1 MPGTTAL
8 QPLPDSMRARRA
20 VILDCDPGTD
30 DAIALWLAMA
40 SPEVDLRLITVSG
53 GNAGLGRT
61 VDNACAVVG
70 LAGAVVPLVPGA
82 ERPLLGGFRGDGA
95 VHGAD
100 GLAGIGLP
108 PGPPPVR
115 AVAADAIRA
124 VLREAR
130 PGSVTLVGIAPV
142 TNLALALATEPA
154 LADRV
159 AAAVLM
165 AGAWGEGNWTP
176 SAEFNAAS
184 DPEALAILLAAG
196 IPVTLVTLE
205 LTAQALVTPARIAAL
220 RAAGGGACLRA
231 ACDIMAAVPPSR
243 RMGGEGHPLHD
254 PCAVAWL
261 VRPELFHAAPAHASV
276 DTGPGPARGRTHID
290 RWGRGGGAPN
300 VTLAEALDAD
310 GFFALLGERL
320 ARLP

>member
-1 MPGTTAL
+1 MPGNGAL
-8 QPLPDSMRARRA
+8 EPSVHSMGARRA

-40 SPEVDLRLITVSG
+40 SPEIDLRVVTVAG
-53 GNAGLGRT
+53 GNAGLDRT
-61 VDNACAVVG
+61 VMNACAIVG
-70 LAGAVVPLVPGA
+70 LAGAVVPVVPGA
-82 ERPLLGGFRGDGA
+82 DRPLLGGFRGDGA

-108 PGPPPVR
+108 PGALPMQ
-115 AVAADAIRA
+115 AVAADTIRA

-130 PGSVTLVGIAPV
+130 PGSVTLLGIAPV

-159 AAAVLM
+159 EAAVVM

-184 DPEALAILLAAG
+184 DPEALAALLAAG

-220 RAAGGGACLRA
+220 RARGGGACLRA

-243 RMGGEGHPLHD
+243 RLGGKGHPLHD

-261 VRPELFHAAPAHASV
+261 ISPALFRAVPAAVSV
-276 DTGPGPARGRTHID
+276 DLGPGPARGRTHID
-290 RWGRGGGAPN
+290 RWSRNGAAPN

-310 GFFALLGERL
+310 GFFTLLGERL